1 MQKIALARIYYMAP
15 KILLLDEPTAFID
28 MNSIDTFK
36 NILKELSKN
45 STVIVVTHNK
55 ELEEIADKIVNL

>member
-1 MQKIALARIYYMAP
+1 
-15 KILLLDEPTAFID
+15 